1 MSQQVS
7 SLDKFSKQFSQVC
20 AFNALTKILTQ
31 PLEQQFYIVNL
42 TKTLTC
48 TNQYFNHTI
57 VHALTTKKRLSPTA
71 EQQNRPEMVEIRSEI
86 ISSTVFWSVK
96 HRRKK

>member
-7 SLDKFSKQFSQVC
+7 SLDKFSKQLSQVC
-20 AFNALTKILTQ
+20 TFNALTKILTQ

-57 VHALTTKKRLSPTA
+57 VHALRG
-71 EQQNRPEMVEIRSEI
+71 
-86 ISSTVFWSVK
+86 
-96 HRRKK
+96 